1 MLPLFYSHNSNNSNQ
16 SILSWS
22 ASKWRD
28 KIAIDSIFFGE
39 QCPNVYKQLTGV
51 AVMFITIHLL
61 EIFISLDV
69 ISSYWYAIDN
79 KSIYLHLFKLY
90 MVISLATE
98 NRTDS

>member
-1 MLPLFYSHNSNNSNQ
+1 
-16 SILSWS
+16 
-22 ASKWRD
+22 
-28 KIAIDSIFFGE
+28 
-39 QCPNVYKQLTGV
+39 
-51 AVMFITIHLL
+51 MFITIYLL